1 MNQWIKELQMLCK
14 ITWFE
19 PQAAYSCFVMA
30 FKSKPTFYMRTIPN
44 ISRQLKRL
52 DEVIPTEFILA
63 IIGGIICS
71 DIESHYRKTWAVW
84 EFQFLPTY
92 CQFHNILK
100 LFDVL
105 PNFPFTTCEM
115 MCDYYL

>member
-30 FKSKPTFYMRTIPN
+30 FKHKPTFYMRTIPN

-52 DEVIPTEFILA
+52 DKVIPTEFILV

-71 DIESHYRKTWAVW
+71 DIERKLKS
-84 EFQFLPTY
+84 LP
-92 CQFHNILK
+92 QNLGGMGISISFDILSIS
-100 LFDVL
+100 
-105 PNFPFTTCEM
+105 
-115 MCDYYL
+115 